1 MRLKIKI
8 LSGLIICIA
17 SGMAVMSY
25 NSFNKT
31 RADQDDNMFF
41 TAELQQTSIEE
52 IKQTYPEYVYTA
64 ELLEKLGKSP
74 EYISRCLS
82 FAKAASLTLDPFFL
96 GNFYSPNKDVGYSEE
111 LKSSNFAMLQALIAQ
126 QFPNAT
132 KQAEPVY
139 TTYPGAPGVGEPFH
153 LEADFNIDVMHNKFP
168 QNAIIVGPDLVV
180 MTQMKTYREA
190 CAMPKGEARTAA
202 MIKAYSDA
210 RDFSNGAT
218 NLMLAMAIVERLNVI
233 HDSTMTSPIAGQV
246 LDAVKAQKYQVHG
259 KIFLTDKNTR
269 ISGLIARQDKYDGFT
284 LATPEDTAA
293 KGTLSFEKI
302 ADKTYT
308 TNNRF
313 DVLSVYVQPEGFVT
327 GKPAVEIAR
336 LDANTGEIYALP
348 EGKAELDRLL
358 SKLELENL
366 KPEIKAAFMSV
377 IQEWE
382 ATQPSQQQR
391 VSNVNKL

>member
-1 MRLKIKI
+1 MRLKTKI
-8 LSGLIICIA
+8 LGGLIICFA

-31 RADQDDNMFF
+31 QTHQDDNMFF
-41 TAELQQTSIEE
+41 SAELQQTSIEE
-52 IKQTYPEYVYTA
+52 IKQTYPEYAYTA
-64 ELLEKLGKSP
+64 EILQQLGKSA

-82 FAKAASLTLDPFFL
+82 FAKAASLTLDPYFL
-96 GNFYSPNKDVGYSEE
+96 GKFYSPNKDAGYSDE
-111 LKSSNFAMLQALIAQ
+111 LKSSNFTMLQALIAQ

-132 KQAEPVY
+132 KQATPIY
-139 TTYPGAPGVGEPFH
+139 TTYPGAPGVGEPLH
-153 LEADFNIDVMHNKFP
+153 LEADFNIDVMNNKFP

-180 MTQMKTYREA
+180 MTQMKTYRDA
-190 CAMPKGEARTAA
+190 CALPAGEARTAA

-218 NLMLAMAIVERLNVI
+218 NLMLAMAIVERLNII
-233 HDSTMTSPIAGQV
+233 HDSTMTNSITGNV

-259 KIFLTDKNTR
+259 KVFLTDKNTR
-269 ISGLIARQDKYDGFT
+269 ITGLIARQEKYDGFS

-293 KGTLSFEKI
+293 KGSLSFERI

-308 TNNRF
+308 INNRF
-313 DVLSVYVQPEGFVT
+313 DALSVYVQPEGFVT

-336 LDANTGEIYALP
+336 LDTNTGEIYAIP
-348 EGKAELDRLL
+348 EGKEELNRLL
-358 SKLELENL
+358 SKLDLENL
-366 KPEIKAAFMSV
+366 KPEVNAAFLSV
-377 IQEWE
+377 IKEWE

-391 VSNVNKL
+391 VSNVSKI